1 MEGKDPPGENI
12 ILIDNELSAL
22 QKFMKAARLRIHK
35 AFCSVSNIFYIVTF
49 ICIVFLISFWSISQ
63 YRESKTIAILRGLVS
78 EKKFKMDLNEDV
90 LRWMAPIF
98 TYLYR
103 FQCFDTESKNYPTG
117 SAQYNY
123 TVCPQITESYEF
135 DDDSWEIDIGK
146 WDGKLPSPYY
156 MDGNGGQQFLST
168 MYYNN
173 GATEFCADRNT
184 TFARNTVINYFC
196 RSLNLIDSVNE
207 WTECSYMVIL
217 SVNCTVGR
225 INIPRY

>member
-49 ICIVFLISFWSISQ
+49 ICIVILISFWSISH

-98 TYLYR
+98 TYLI
-103 FQCFDTESKNYPTG
+103 S
-117 SAQYNY
+117 
-123 TVCPQITESYEF
+123 I
-135 DDDSWEIDIGK
+135 
-146 WDGKLPSPYY
+146 
-156 MDGNGGQQFLST
+156 
-168 MYYNN
+168 
-173 GATEFCADRNT
+173 
-184 TFARNTVINYFC
+184 
-196 RSLNLIDSVNE
+196 
-207 WTECSYMVIL
+207 
-217 SVNCTVGR
+217 
-225 INIPRY
+225 